1 MKEKLQEFALIAE
14 VIGGIAVIVTL
25 VFLVVETRE
34 NTNAIQA
41 QTYQSLTSELNESR
55 RSERATHILQVT
67 AKLADNGM
75 ESLTGLEW
83 AELMFW
89 NESKWGVY
97 ESAFYAYRRGILGD
111 DEWMRFESAI
121 CRNRRTD
128 IMFWY
133 PERFGT
139 PPSDIQGFNLASNL
153 TPGFTEFVEQLC
165 P

>member
-1 MKEKLQEFALIAE
+1 MKEKLQEYALIAE

-25 VFLVVETRE
+25 VFLVMETRE

-41 QTYQSLTSELNESR
+41 QTYQSLTSELNASR
-55 RSERATHILQVT
+55 RSERVTHILQLRG
-67 AKLADNGM
+67 KLANSGM
-75 ESLTGLEW
+75 ESLSELEW
-83 AELMFW
+83 TELMFW
-89 NESKWGVY
+89 HESKWGVY

-121 CRNRRTD
+121 CRNLRID

-139 PPSDIQGFNLASNL
+139 PPSEVLGFNLAANL
-153 TPGFTEFVEQLC
+153 TPGFTEFVDQLC